1 MAILDILTYPDSR
14 LREHAE
20 EIADFSDPA
29 LQRLIDDLL
38 ETMAALPACV
48 GVAAPQTGH
57 GLRLLVIDCGNGRKP
72 PAQHHGQ
79 RVVINPDILHWS
91 GTDIGREGCLSL
103 PDYTGNVVRALAIR
117 VQFQDRHGV
126 EQTLELSGYEA
137 RVMQHEIDHLDGRL
151 FTDRIVSRKTDLFQ
165 RKNRL

>member
-1 MAILDILTYPDSR
+1 MAILDILTYPDDR

-20 EIADFSDPA
+20 EIEDFSDPA
-29 LQRLIDDLL
+29 LQCLIDDLL
-38 ETMAALPACV
+38 ETMASLPACV
-48 GVAAPQTGH
+48 GVAAPQTGRS
-57 GLRLLVIDCGNGRKP
+57 LRLLVMDCGNGRKP
-72 PAQHHGQ
+72 PAHHHGQ
-79 RVVINPDILHWS
+79 LVVINPDILHWS

-103 PDYTGNVVRALAIR
+103 PDYTGNVVRAQTVR
-117 VQFQDRHGV
+117 VTFQDRQGV
-126 EQTLELSGYEA
+126 AQTLELTGYEA

>member
-1 MAILDILTYPDSR
+1 MAILDILTYPDGR

-20 EIADFSDPA
+20 EIHDFSAPE

-57 GLRLLVIDCGNGRKP
+57 SLRLLVIDCGNGRKP

-79 RVVINPDILHWS
+79 LVVINPEILHWS

-103 PDYTGNVVRALAIR
+103 PDYTGNVVRAQTIR
-117 VQFQDRHGV
+117 VRCQDRHGV

>member
-1 MAILDILTYPDSR
+1 MAILEILTYPDVR
-14 LREHAE
+14 LRAYAE
-20 EIADFSDPA
+20 EINDFSALA
-29 LQRLIDDLL
+29 LQQLIDDLL

-57 GLRLLVIDCGNGRKP
+57 ALRLLVMDCGNGRKP

-79 RVVINPDILHWS
+79 LVVINPEILQWS
-91 GTDIGREGCLSL
+91 ETDIGREGCLSL
-103 PDYTGNVVRALAIR
+103 PDYTGNVLRAQTIR
-117 VQFQDRHGV
+117 VRFQDRNGV
-126 EQTLELSGYEA
+126 EQTLDLSGFEA

-151 FTDRIVSRKTDLFQ
+151 FTDRIVSRKTDLFL